1 MKLKRL
7 KQQLNNMDTLDFTS
21 IDTIKGIVFTTL
33 DFYEQFNHNIDSDKE
48 LTFDFENILDS
59 KTSTKN
65 IGVKV
70 IFKWNT
76 SNTFSWNED
85 HKPFSR
91 NEMRIFS
98 NDRLPSIIED
108 ISSILNDIDAVVL

>member
-1 MKLKRL
+1 MDIWGFFFII
-7 KQQLNNMDTLDFTS
+7 MDTLDFTS

-33 DFYEQFNHNIDSDKE
+33 DFYEQLNHDIDPEKE
-48 LTFDFENILDS
+48 LIFEFENILDS

-85 HKPFSR
+85 HKPFSSK
-91 NEMRIFS
+91 EMLIFS
-98 NDRLPSIIED
+98 NDRLTSIIED
-108 ISSILNDIDAVVL
+108 IRSILNDIDAVVL